1 MYIKATSH
9 KQQAQA
15 TSNKPQATSKAT
27 SHKPQATSH
36 KPTICPH
43 CNNCS
48 GKPVTSTF
56 DQATELYMRQYVKY
70 TSNKININ
78 SSYE

>member
-1 MYIKATSH
+1 MYIKATS
-9 KQQAQA
+9 
-15 TSNKPQATSKAT
+15 KPQATSQQAT

-36 KPTICPH
+36 MSNIQKNNNHYILIMKSFKPHNDLTSH
-43 CNNCS
+43 
-48 GKPVTSTF
+48 KP
-56 DQATELYMRQYVKY
+56 QATSMRQYVKY